1 MLEGW
6 HEFYGLL
13 GTSAATLV
21 ALMFVAVSVAVGI
34 LSSDRTMATRV
45 YMSPIIMHYASVLFV
60 SLIALV
66 PGLGDTALGL
76 IIGASGLVGFAYS
89 VVITIR
95 LFRDSKS
102 EFVDRFAYG
111 AWPFVA
117 YAGIVAAGALIAD
130 RHKWAPDILAAAMLL
145 LLLVNVRNA
154 WDLTVTFARRHSDTA
169 RNSQAAN
176 QPPSP

>member
-1 MLEGW
+1 MLQGW

-13 GTSAATLV
+13 GTAAATLV
-21 ALMFVAVSVAVGI
+21 ALMFVAASVAVGLLTSERSI
-34 LSSDRTMATRV
+34 GTRI
-45 YMSPIIMHYASVLFV
+45 YMSPVIMHYASVLFV

-66 PGLGDTALGL
+66 PTLGNGVLGL
-76 IIGASGLVGFAYS
+76 IIIASGLVGFGYS
-89 VVITIR
+89 VYISIR
-95 LFRDSKS
+95 LFRDIKS

-117 YAGIVAAGALIAD
+117 YAGTVAGGLLIANGE
-130 RHKWAPDILAAAMLL
+130 RWGPDVLAGAMLL

-154 WDLTVTFARRHSDTA
+154 WDLTVTFARRHSDT
-169 RNSQAAN
+169 RNTS

>member
-1 MLEGW
+1 MLSGW

-66 PGLGDTALGL
+66 PSLGDPALGL
-76 IIGASGLVGFAYS
+76 VIGASGLVGFAYS

-117 YAGIVAAGALIAD
+117 YAGTVVGGALIAD
-130 RHKWAPDILAAAMLL
+130 RYKWAPDILAAAMLL

-154 WDLTVTFARRHSDTA
+154 WDLTVTFVRRHSDTA

>member
-1 MLEGW
+1 LLSGW

-13 GTSAATLV
+13 GTAAATLV
-21 ALMFVAVSVAVGI
+21 ALMFVAASVAVG
-34 LSSDRTMATRV
+34 LLTSDRSIGTRV

-60 SLIALV
+60 SLITLV
-66 PGLGDTALGL
+66 PGLGDTALGF

-89 VVITIR
+89 VVITVR

-117 YAGIVAAGALIAD
+117 YAGIVVAGALITD
-130 RHKWAPDILAAAMLL
+130 RYKWAPDILAGALLL

>member
-6 HEFYGLL
+6 HEFYELL

-21 ALMFVAVSVAVGI
+21 ALMFVAVSVAVGF
-34 LSSDRTMATRV
+34 LTSDRSMGTRV

-60 SLIALV
+60 SLIALA

-76 IIGASGLVGFAYS
+76 IIVASGLVGLAYS
-89 VVITIR
+89 VFVTIR
-95 LFRDSKS
+95 LFRDAKS

-117 YAGIVAAGALIAD
+117 YGGIVAGGVLIAY
-130 RHKWAPDILAAAMLL
+130 RYKWAPHILAAAMLL

-154 WDLTVTFARRHSDTA
+154 WDLTVTFVRRHSDTKQ
-169 RNSQAAN
+169 NTN
-176 QPPSP
+176 QSPSP

>member
-6 HEFYGLL
+6 HEFYTLL
-13 GTSAATLV
+13 GTAAATLV
-21 ALMFVAVSVAVGI
+21 ALMFVAVSVAVG
-34 LSSDRTMATRV
+34 LLTSDRSVGTRI

-66 PGLGDTALGL
+66 PGLGDGALGL
-76 IIGASGLVGFAYS
+76 IIVASGLAGFAYS
-89 VVITIR
+89 VFITIR

-117 YAGIVAAGALIAD
+117 YAGIIAGGVLIAE
-130 RHKWAPDILAAAMLL
+130 RYKWAPDILAGALLL

-169 RNSQAAN
+169 QNT
-176 QPPSP
+176 

>member
-1 MLEGW
+1 MLDGW

-13 GTSAATLV
+13 GTAAATLV

-60 SLIALV
+60 GLIALV
-66 PGLGDTALGL
+66 PDLGDTALGL
-76 IIGASGLVGFAYS
+76 IVGASGLVGFAYS

-117 YAGIVAAGALIAD
+117 YAGTVVGGALIAD
-130 RHKWAPDILAAAMLL
+130 RYKRAPDILAAAMLL

-169 RNSQAAN
+169 RNSQAAS

>member
-13 GTSAATLV
+13 GTAAATLV

-34 LSSDRTMATRV
+34 LTSDRTTATRV
-45 YMSPIIMHYASVLFV
+45 YMSPVIMHYASVLFV
-60 SLIALV
+60 SLIAV
-66 PGLGDTALGL
+66 APGLSDTALGL
-76 IIGASGLVGFAYS
+76 IIVASSLFGFGYS
-89 VVITIR
+89 VFITVR
-95 LFRDSKS
+95 LFRDAKS

-117 YAGIVAAGALIAD
+117 YGGILTAGALIAKQY
-130 RHKWAPDILAAAMLL
+130 KWAPDILAAATLL

-154 WDLTVTFARRHSDTA
+154 WDLTVTFARRHSDTL
-169 RNSQAAN
+169 NT
-176 QPPSP
+176 